1 MVNVYVDRELELNLP
16 MVQTAEVVVVDVVVA
31 VVAEAGLVVD
41 PHQGGVVFLQ
51 GDTTGRV
58 QDRLTEEEDEHHP
71 DRDLAACPRIE
82 TNETDHLHLR
92 IDVRLPLIANVQLP
106 LITNV
111 QHPLINERDLSQS
124 LVHALE

>member
-31 VVAEAGLVVD
+31 VVAEAGLVAD
-41 PHQGGVVFLQ
+41 PHQGGVVVLQ

-82 TNETDHLHLR
+82 TDETDHLHLR
-92 IDVRLPLIANVQLP
+92 IDVRLRL
-106 LITNV
+106 TEEEDEH
-111 QHPLINERDLSQS
+111 HPDRDLAACPRIETNETD
-124 LVHALE
+124 H